1 MQFAPKRNGQQKS
14 ERALFYG
21 PIKKDY
27 ERGMYVLLLVLYC
40 YLPSFQLQSL
50 KTTQMNHIAG
60 KYLHIYFVRSYVFE

>member
-27 ERGMYVLLLVLYC
+27 DRGMYVLLLLCCTVICLLFNYKA
-40 YLPSFQLQSL
+40 L
-50 KTTQMNHIAG
+50 KQP
-60 KYLHIYFVRSYVFE
+60 K

>member
-27 ERGMYVLLLVLYC
+27 ERGMYVFCWRVQPC
-40 YLPSFQLQSL
+40 V
-50 KTTQMNHIAG
+50 KRKNG
-60 KYLHIYFVRSYVFE
+60 RV

>member
-27 ERGMYVLLLVLYC
+27 ELGMYVLLLLC
-40 YLPSFQLQSL
+40 YLPSFQL
-50 KTTQMNHIAG
+50 
-60 KYLHIYFVRSYVFE
+60 

>member
-27 ERGMYVLLLVLYC
+27 ERGMYVLLLL
-40 YLPSFQLQSL
+40 LLFAFFSIIKP
-50 KTTQMNHIAG
+50 
-60 KYLHIYFVRSYVFE
+60 

>member
-27 ERGMYVLLLVLYC
+27 ERGMYVLLLLC
-40 YLPSFQLQSL
+40 YLPSFQL
-50 KTTQMNHIAG
+50 
-60 KYLHIYFVRSYVFE
+60 

>member
-27 ERGMYVLLLVLYC
+27 ERGMYVLLLLC
-40 YLPSFQLQSL
+40 YICRLFNYKAL
-50 KTTQMNHIAG
+50 KQT
-60 KYLHIYFVRSYVFE
+60 K